1 MYAYFDGSFIGAVIR
16 FTPLKVRD
24 LLKQAFVEKKI
35 ARYSGC
41 PKKNDTNQQC
51 GPFIEIW
58 FFLTFGSK
66 KKVS

>member
-1 MYAYFDGSFIGAVIR
+1 MYVYFDGSFIGAVIR

-24 LLKQAFVEKKI
+24 PLKPAFVEKKI

-41 PKKNDTNQQC
+41 LKKKDANQQY

-58 FFLTFGSK
+58 FFLTFGSE